1 MGQDQGGKTFQD
13 RDRKEEDHVRIGER
27 SSQSSNV
34 NRTECRESSAAESQ
48 YRLAPAGTGTR
59 DTRARRWR
67 NPVDEEIDQAVDYIN
82 SKAELSRLSADQEK
96 LIHQEMALKIAE
108 VEDGLSKLPKRNALL
123 KNQPNLVSPNN
134 SRHSHSRPLDLLE
147 VYCGPNSQITH
158 HIIKRGGRAMR
169 FTCDDGDLGTVEG
182 VQKLWLWIYLYEPR
196 HIWLAPECRLWGKFS
211 NLNMSKSLE
220 LHDKIVR
227 QRVENRHH
235 LQLCNEIYLYQTS
248 KRRHV
253 HLEQPSESVMLEQ
266 PELADLKDG
275 TLPSVFDMCK
285 VGKLKMP
292 QSQLYLQKRTK
303 VNTSSGY
310 LDHHLH
316 ERYCD
321 KDHEHVVIQGSM
333 KHDGKHMNVST
344 YAAAYTSSFG
354 SFVADKILRECV
366 LCEPPVVLFQEP
378 DDVFAVG
385 EKHEAP
391 DPAPED
397 SQCQKRRRHGIKGP
411 PRGSDLDTGPSPPS
425 SRYGKKGTIVE

>member
-1 MGQDQGGKTFQD
+1 MNHVTFGLHQ
-13 RDRKEEDHVRIGER
+13 
-27 SSQSSNV
+27 N
-34 NRTECRESSAAESQ
+34 
-48 YRLAPAGTGTR
+48 AGYG
-59 DTRARRWR
+59 
-67 NPVDEEIDQAVDYIN
+67 
-82 SKAELSRLSADQEK
+82 
-96 LIHQEMALKIAE
+96 
-108 VEDGLSKLPKRNALL
+108 
-123 KNQPNLVSPNN
+123 
-134 SRHSHSRPLDLLE
+134 
-147 VYCGPNSQITH
+147 
-158 HIIKRGGRAMR
+158 
-169 FTCDDGDLGTVEG
+169 
-182 VQKLWLWIYLYEPR
+182 
-196 HIWLAPECRLWGKFS
+196 GKFS

-266 PELADLKDG
+266 PELADLKEG

-354 SFVADKILRECV
+354 SFVADKVLRECV

-425 SRYGKKGTIVE
+425 SRYGKAPSWGDAIKRVAKSLPRVGNFVIHGKDPMCQDFHMLVPELRVKLVVLCRGTEKYRTPRKPC